1 VTCSAPV
8 ALPAATVTVRAPAGP
23 WRLDHVRLRSPALRQ
38 APTGVAAG
46 GRVLDPGT
54 GGRGKRDGVRV
65 AVAGPSWLVYGESY
79 DRGWRATC
87 DGRSLGAPVPLQG
100 YANAW
105 PVDRGCR
112 AVAFSFA
119 PNRALLLSDA
129 ISLAA
134 CLLLLALLVARRP
147 RSVPADLTPLAAA
160 AAARWPARRALIA
173 GLAAAAVL
181 GFVFALRAGVVL
193 GPLVALVLWR
203 GIPARAL
210 ALSAGALLALAV
222 PILYLTR
229 STAPDGYQTNWAVD
243 HIAAHW
249 VAVLAVGALG
259 AALWRTLAAGRHLS
273 TARAPRDVPAAEREP
288 AAAPR

>member
-1 VTCSAPV
+1 
-8 ALPAATVTVRAPAGP
+8 
-23 WRLDHVRLRSPALRQ
+23 
-38 APTGVAAG
+38 
-46 GRVLDPGT
+46 VLDPGK

-79 DRGWRATC
+79 NRGWRATC

-119 PNRALLLSDA
+119 PNRALLVTDA

-134 CLLLLALLVARRP
+134 CLLLLALLVALRP
-147 RSVPADLTPLAAA
+147 RGVPADLTPLAAGGA
-160 AAARWPARRALIA
+160 PARWPARRALVA

-210 ALSAGALLALAV
+210 ALASGALLAVAV
-222 PILYLTR
+222 PALYLVR
-229 STAPDGYQTNWAVD
+229 PRAPDGYQTNWAVD

-249 VAVLAVGALG
+249 VAVLAVSALG
-259 AALWRTLAAGRHLS
+259 AALWRTLAAGRVS
-273 TARAPRDVPAAEREP
+273 TATAPPDVPAAEP
-288 AAAPR
+288 AAAAAPR